1 MRRIHNQEHETSVR
15 AVYLNVAGL
24 RMKIYSFFFL
34 LLLLISNSLAYTTSD
49 QNQNLSIYQ
58 AYGASSFLDQ
68 NQNISIQ
75 SSTQAYFLSSDF
87 NFTLAIFPLFSG
99 AEASTTTSTTVPAG
113 AGGGGGEGGGG
124 VLDFTV
130 SPPFFKYLLKPGE
143 TVYTNFTIKNTG
155 NVVIPSILI
164 KHKMPDFITIA
175 EDNIELLPQQERTIG
190 ITFTASLEKQPD
202 VYSGWI
208 SFETPTL
215 TKNIIAIIE
224 VKKLRPLFDIKV
236 QVDDSFKKVYPG
248 QVAPAD
254 MIIYNFGDLKPV
266 DVKLFYSIRSI
277 EDGKDITFRDETIA
291 VNEQL
296 LKKVN
301 LTIPQGLPTGNYLF
315 YGKLI
320 YGDNAEASSSDLIE
334 VVLPPPVQ
342 AKKSNFILITTI
354 IASIILLLIIIVLY
368 YLYSKKRKA
377 REFEELL
384 ASEITA
390 RLKQGYSKE
399 QILSSAKKAGWPR
412 KMVKE
417 ILKRL

>member
-1 MRRIHNQEHETSVR
+1 
-15 AVYLNVAGL
+15 
-24 RMKIYSFFFL
+24 MKIYSFFLF
-34 LLLLISNSLAYTTSD
+34 LLLLISNSFAYTTSD
-49 QNQNLSIYQ
+49 QNQNISIYQ

-75 SSTQAYFLSSDF
+75 SNTQAYFLSSDF

-99 AEASTTTSTTVPAG
+99 PAASTIPTTTIVG
-113 AGGGGGEGGGG
+113 AGGGGGEGGGS

-155 NVVIPSILI
+155 NVNIPSILI
-164 KHKMPDFITIA
+164 KHSMPDFITIA
-175 EDNIELLPQQERTIG
+175 EDELALLPLQERTIG
-190 ITFTASLEKQPD
+190 ITFTASLEKLPD
-202 VYSGWI
+202 VYSGLI
-208 SFETPTL
+208 SFETPSL
-215 TKNIIAIIE
+215 VKKIIAIVE
-224 VKKLRPLFDIKV
+224 VKKLKPLFDIKV
-236 QVDDSFKKVYPG
+236 QVDDKFKKVYPG

-254 MIIYNFGDLKPV
+254 MILYNFGDLKPV
-266 DVKLFYSIRSI
+266 DVKLFYSIRGI
-277 EDGKDITFRDETIA
+277 EDGKDITFRDETLA

-301 LTIPQGLPTGNYLF
+301 LTIPPDLPVGSYLF

-334 VVLPPPVQ
+334 VVLPPPVE
-342 AKKSNFILITTI
+342 AKKSNFFLITTI
-354 IASIILLLIIIVLY
+354 ISSIILLLIIIVLL
-368 YLYSKKRKA
+368 YLYSKRR
-377 REFEELL
+377 REREYDELL
-384 ASEITA
+384 ASQIAA

-412 KMVKE
+412 KMVKD